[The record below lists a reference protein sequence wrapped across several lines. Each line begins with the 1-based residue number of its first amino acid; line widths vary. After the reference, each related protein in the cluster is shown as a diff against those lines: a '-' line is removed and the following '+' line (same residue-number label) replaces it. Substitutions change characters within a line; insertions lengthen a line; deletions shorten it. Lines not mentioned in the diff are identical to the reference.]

1 MKKNKILEREKKERK
16 KEEKGGGKREKGRG
30 KETTDIRNG
39 ISMSAITIQHGRLNP
54 VLACDFQP
62 GIIFLD
68 ETLRR
73 DPGNGQLR

>member
-1 MKKNKILEREKKERK
+1 MKRKKKKKKKKGGEKKKGEGK
-16 KEEKGGGKREKGRG
+16 K
-30 KETTDIRNG
+30 TTDIRNG